1 MTTAP
6 EFTAPVAS
14 AHTRLDTSTIEN
26 VYVVGDVHGCLA
38 ELQTLWERLD
48 PGSDDRVVFVGDLV
62 RKGPASDEVVEFVRT
77 RENAISVRGNN
88 EQKLVRGTAEAGLS
102 AASREAIESFP
113 LVVSWDDRM
122 AVHGGVHPER
132 PLDAHAPDDL
142 LEMRA
147 VPKANGYDGPFWF
160 ELHEGPRRVFFGHT
174 VLAAP
179 FVEEWAVG
187 LDTGCV
193 YGGALTAYDCRR
205 SELVSVPAERTY
217 QSRSEDKI
225 LDV

>member
-1 MTTAP
+1 VTGSRSG
-6 EFTAPVAS
+6 AS
-14 AHTRLDTSTIEN
+14 
-26 VYVVGDVHGCLA
+26 
-38 ELQTLWERLD
+38 
-48 PGSDDRVVFVGDLV
+48 P
-62 RKGPASDEVVEFVRT
+62 PA
-77 RENAISVRGNN
+77 
-88 EQKLVRGTAEAGLS
+88 S

-113 LVVSWDDRM
+113 LVVSWDNRM

-147 VPKANGYDGPFWF
+147 VPQENGYDGPFWF

-205 SELVSVPAERTY
+205 SELVNVPAERTY